1 MTLHTLK
8 SLHFYQYS
16 EPFKETIT
24 TPKVTLKE
32 REVLVIGLETE
43 EEQYFGECNAFRT
56 AWYDAV
62 TIEDVV
68 SRLKDWFQN
77 VKGTTIETFE
87 DAQKLADALNDCPSA
102 RSTVIMALYQMFY
115 PLKAFAVDYGA
126 TVSGMTQTKLKQLK
140 QTAPKRVKL
149 KWSADVLDDIRAV
162 QGLPFSSSIALDANE
177 SLTFQDMTLLKQLD
191 HDAILYLE
199 EPFID
204 FQNDLMDEASAYA
217 PLAIDEK
224 ATSEEDMM
232 HLVKQYPIDTV
243 ILKPFRLGGI
253 DNLYTVMKQLQ
264 QHGIHVVVGGMYEFG
279 LSRYFTALLARLGDF
294 PGDVT
299 PDGYYFEQDFVPQS
313 GILKGGSI
321 YFEPPEVD
329 ADRLT
334 LIDSIF

>member
-1 MTLHTLK
+1 MIHTLK
-8 SLHFYQYS
+8 ALHFYQYS

-24 TPKVTLKE
+24 TPKVTLTE
-32 REVLVIGLETE
+32 REVLVIGIETE
-43 EEQYFGECNAFRT
+43 EAQYFGECNAFST
-56 AWYDAV
+56 AWYDVV
-62 TIEDVV
+62 TINDVITH
-68 SRLKDWFQN
+68 LKDWFQN
-77 VKGTTIETFE
+77 VKGATVATFE
-87 DAQKLADALNDCPSA
+87 AAQRLADELNDCPTA

-115 PLKAFAVDYGA
+115 PLKSLSVDYGA
-126 TVSGMTQTKLKQLK
+126 TVSGMSQSKLEQLN

-162 QGLPFSSSIALDANE
+162 QGLSFSPSIALDANE
-177 SLTFQDMTLLKQLD
+177 SLTFQDMTLLKQLEQD
-191 HDAILYLE
+191 TILYLE

-204 FQNDLMDEASAYA
+204 FQNELIEEAAAYV
-217 PLAIDEK
+217 LIAIDEK
-224 ATSEEDMM
+224 ATSEADIM

-253 DNLYTVMKQLQ
+253 DKVYTVMKQLQ
-264 QHGIHVVVGGMYEFG
+264 QRGLHVVVGGMYEFG
-279 LSRYFTALLARLGDF
+279 LSRYFTALIARFGDF

-321 YFEPPEVD
+321 LFEPPRVE
-329 ADRLT
+329 AERLT